1 MKLIVGLGNYPREYH
16 ETRHNAGFMVID
28 YWLNQHHLTLKEN
41 KFNGWF
47 IKTNINN
54 QQVIIAK
61 PYTYMN
67 LSGQFVRDIMNFYKI
82 SINDLLVI
90 ADDVDTPIGSIRIKT
105 TGSSAGQKG
114 IQNIIDL
121 LGTKDFKRI
130 RVGIDKPSDKS
141 QMISFVTG
149 KFTRQ
154 ERTLLDPMI
163 EKSASVID
171 TWLETDDFNLVL
183 NKFN

>member
-28 YWLNQHHLTLKEN
+28 YFLNQHNLSLKEN

-47 IKTNINN
+47 IKTIIHN
-54 QQVIIAK
+54 QHVIIAK

-82 SINDLLVI
+82 KVEDLLVI

-121 LGTKDFKRI
+121 LGTKYFKRI
-130 RVGIDKPSDKS
+130 RVGIDKPIERS
-141 QMISFVTG
+141 QMVSFVTG
-149 KFTRQ
+149 KFTKQ
-154 ERTLLDPMI
+154 ERLLLDPMI
-163 EKSASVID
+163 EKSASAIN
-171 TWLETDDFNLVL
+171 TWLETDNFNTVL